1 MAEIPVLEAAP
12 KADKGKADK
21 GKADKGDK
29 AQAASSDSA
38 AGGGKK
44 KLLIFIAIG
53 VLVLGGGGAGAWLML
68 GGKHDEAG
76 GKGKKE
82 QVAREKKEAPKG
94 PPLFLPMDPPFV
106 VNFQSEQAVR
116 FLQVSAQIM
125 TRDPKTLE
133 ELKVA
138 DPIIRN
144 DLLLLLGNQKY
155 ATVSTLEGKE
165 ELRRQSL
172 EAVRKVLEDNGGEPQ
187 NVENV
192 YFTSF
197 VMQ

>member
-12 KADKGKADK
+12 KADKAKKGDKGGKAD
-21 GKADKGDK
+21 
-29 AQAASSDSA
+29 AAKSEGSPA
-38 AGGGKK
+38 GGKK

-53 VLVLGGGGAGAWLML
+53 VVALGGLSAGAWLMF

-76 GKGKKE
+76 GKGKAAESAKA
-82 QVAREKKEAPKG
+82 QEKHEAPKG
-94 PPLFLPMDPPFV
+94 PPLFLAMDPPFV

-116 FLQVSAQIM
+116 FLQITAQVM
-125 TRDPKTLE
+125 TRDPKSLE

-144 DLLLLLGNQKY
+144 DLLLLFGNQKY
-155 ATVSTLEGKE
+155 DTVSTLEGKE
-165 ELRRQSL
+165 QLRQQAL
-172 EAVRKVLEDNGGEPQ
+172 EAVRKVIDANGGEPK
-187 NVENV
+187 NIEAV

>member
-12 KADKGKADK
+12 KADKAK
-21 GKADKGDK
+21 KGDK
-29 AQAASSDSA
+29 ADGAKSEGAPA
-38 AGGGKK
+38 GGKK

-53 VLVLGGGGAGAWLML
+53 VVALGGMGAGAWLMF

-76 GKGKKE
+76 GKGKT
-82 QVAREKKEAPKG
+82 AEKGKAEEKHEAPKG
-94 PPLFLPMDPPFV
+94 PPLFLAMDPPFV

-116 FLQVSAQIM
+116 FLQVTAQVM
-125 TRDPKTLE
+125 TRDLKTLE
-133 ELKVA
+133 ELKTS

-144 DLLLLLGNQKY
+144 DLLLLFGNQKY
-155 ATVSTLEGKE
+155 DTVSTLEGKE
-165 ELRRQSL
+165 QLRHQAL
-172 EAVRKVLEDNGGEPQ
+172 EAVRKVIADNGGEPK
-187 NVENV
+187 NIEAV